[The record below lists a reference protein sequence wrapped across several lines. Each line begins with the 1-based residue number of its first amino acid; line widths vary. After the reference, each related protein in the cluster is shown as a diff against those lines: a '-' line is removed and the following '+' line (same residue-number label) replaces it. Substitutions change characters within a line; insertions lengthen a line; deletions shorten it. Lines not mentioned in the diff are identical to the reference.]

1 MSLGHFAKEFCERN
15 ETLLSALS
23 DLKDYLVK
31 HDNEV
36 AIYLEI
42 IESLDRHE
50 YTSASHMIS
59 RLEAIKKKSFSHSEL
74 TEAELFD
81 RQVLDQIIN
90 YCNGQLTY
98 KKLSDIWS

>member
-31 HDNEV
+31 HDNV
-36 AIYLEI
+36 AAIYSEI
-42 IESLDRHE
+42 MDSLGRNE
-50 YTSASHMIS
+50 YASASLMIN
-59 RLEAIKKKSFSHSEL
+59 RLEAVKKKSFSHSGL
-74 TEAELFD
+74 TEVELGD
-81 RQVLDQIIN
+81 KQVLDQIIS
-90 YCNGQLTY
+90 YCSAQLTF